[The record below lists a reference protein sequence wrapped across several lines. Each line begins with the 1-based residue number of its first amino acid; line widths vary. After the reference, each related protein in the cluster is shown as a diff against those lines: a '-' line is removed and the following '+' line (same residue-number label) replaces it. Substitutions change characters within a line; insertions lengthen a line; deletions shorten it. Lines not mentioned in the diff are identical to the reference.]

1 MRLHRHARFAVVTSA
16 LAALVLTACGGT
28 EDTADTTSTDETTD
42 ETTAD
47 PTDET
52 TDETTDE
59 VTDEVTDETA
69 EEAAAAG
76 SLTVYSGRSEEL
88 VGQVFD
94 DFTAATGIEVE
105 VRYGD
110 TAELA
115 ALLLEERD
123 ASPADVYFAQDA
135 GALGAVEAEDLF
147 VTLPDDLLEVV
158 DGNFRAPSGAWT
170 GITGRVRVLA
180 YNTDA
185 VTEDELPASV
195 LELTEPEWA
204 GRVGWAPTNGSF
216 QSFVTALR
224 VEEGEDVAREWLEGM
239 LANDVTVLEGNTPI
253 LEALGRGEIEV
264 GLTNHYYLYRL
275 LAEDPDFPVANH
287 FLPGDIGGLVNV
299 AGIGVLTTSDDQD
312 AAVEL
317 VRFLLSEET
326 QTYFGQVTD
335 ALEFPL
341 RSGIQS
347 PELPTLEELDPPQV
361 DLSQLAD
368 LQGTIALLQEV
379 GALQ

>member
-1 MRLHRHARFAVVTSA
+1 VRTFQRSRTRFLAVAAVAA
-16 LAALVLTACGGT
+16 LALSACGGT
-28 EDTADTTSTDETTD
+28 DDPADETPADDPAD
-42 ETTAD
+42 ETPA
-47 PTDET
+47 DET
-52 TDETTDE
+52 PADD
-59 VTDEVTDETA
+59 DAA
-69 EEAAAAG
+69 EDGVEEGAG
-76 SLTVYSGRSEEL
+76 PLTVYSGRSEEL
-88 VGQVFD
+88 VGSVFD
-94 DFTAATGIEVE
+94 DFTAATGIEVD

-115 ALLLEERD
+115 ALILEEGD
-123 ASPADVYFAQDA
+123 ASPADVYFGQDA
-135 GALGAVEAEDLF
+135 GALGAVEAEGRF
-147 VTLPDDLLEVV
+147 VTLPDDVLEVV
-158 DGNFRAPSGAWT
+158 DDNFHAPSGAWT

-185 VTEDELPASV
+185 VTEAELPGSV
-195 LELTEPEWA
+195 IELTEPEWA

-224 VEEGEDVAREWLEGM
+224 VEEGDEVARAWLEGM
-239 LANDVTVLEGNTPI
+239 IANDVTVFEGNTPI
-253 LEALGRGEIEV
+253 LEAVGRGEIEV
-264 GLTNHYYLYRL
+264 GITNHYYLYRF
-275 LAEDPDFPVANH
+275 LAEDPGFPVANH

-299 AGIGVLTTSDDQD
+299 AGVGVLTTSDEQD
-312 AAVEL
+312 AALEL

-341 RSGIQS
+341 RTGVDS

>member
-1 MRLHRHARFAVVTSA
+1 VRVPRASRALGAVAILA
-16 LAALVLTACGGT
+16 LLLAACGGET
-28 EDTADTTSTDETTD
+28 TSEPTADE
-42 ETTAD
+42 
-47 PTDET
+47 PTDEP
-52 TDETTDE
+52 
-59 VTDEVTDETA
+59 A
-69 EEAAAAG
+69 EEPVEEDVAEEPEAEAEAAPEEAG
-76 SLTVYSGRSEEL
+76 GPITIYSGRSEEL
-88 VGQVFD
+88 VGPVFE

-115 ALLLEERD
+115 ALLLEEGD

-135 GALGAVEAEDLF
+135 GALGAIEAEDRF
-147 VTLPDDLLEVV
+147 VTLPDDLLELV
-158 DGNFRAPSGAWT
+158 DDNFHAPSGAWT

-185 VTEDELPASV
+185 VTEAELPASV
-195 LELTEPEWA
+195 LDLTEPEWA

-264 GLTNHYYLYRL
+264 GITNHYYLYRF

-299 AGIGVLTTSDDQD
+299 AGVGVLTTSDEQD
-312 AAVEL
+312 AALEL

-341 RSGIQS
+341 RTGVDS